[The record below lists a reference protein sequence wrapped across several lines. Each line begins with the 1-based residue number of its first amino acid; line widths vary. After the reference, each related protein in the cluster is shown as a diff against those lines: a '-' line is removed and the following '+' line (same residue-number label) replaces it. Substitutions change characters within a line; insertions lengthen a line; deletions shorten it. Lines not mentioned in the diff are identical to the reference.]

1 MDLKELGSRL
11 KDERERQGLT
21 IEQIMEITK
30 VSRVNINAIESGN
43 SKEFPHEVYAKGFIK
58 TYAKALGLDAEE
70 IGEEFSRIM
79 GSGTT
84 ATESAEEIVEVVQPD
99 YSAGTKKSPVGTIF
113 LVLILAGIVGGL
125 VYYLHDNSFFSSQ
138 KTTQTEVV
146 AEEAVQEKPA
156 APEAQT
162 EAPVVEEKKAEPAKT
177 VPAEAE
183 QSAVSEAP
191 AETKVEEA
199 VEPVEQAAAEEKPV
213 VAEPVG
219 NIVAITAKPGEACW
233 LEAVVDGD
241 AKEYVLQEGDTLSL
255 PYEDSLKIKLGNGGG
270 VEIASN
276 GKPYSFDAPKGKVKK
291 LEFSAVQ

>member
-84 ATESAEEIVEVVQPD
+84 TESAEEREEVSQPEYNPD
-99 YSAGTKKSPVGTIF
+99 TKKSPVGTIF
-113 LVLILAGIVGGL
+113 LVLILVGIVGGL
-125 VYYLHDNSFFSSQ
+125 VYYLHDNSFFSAQ
-138 KTTQTEVV
+138 KAPQTEVV
-146 AEEAVQEKPA
+146 AEEAVQEKPD
-156 APEAQT
+156 APEVQA
-162 EAPVVEEKKAEPAKT
+162 EAPVVEEKKAEPA
-177 VPAEAE
+177 EAE
-183 QSAVSEAP
+183 QSAASESP

-199 VEPVEQAAAEEKPV
+199 AEPVLQVAEDKPV